1 MVAGSS
7 PVYSTFLSYKERKN
21 QVKDIYSMSFFVIIL
36 YIKAIL
42 VQGIFFDTYS
52 ISLFGYSFGILFF
65 FIAKYLHLKIVCTIF
80 APEDDK

>member
-1 MVAGSS
+1 M
-7 PVYSTFLSYKERKN
+7 Y
-21 QVKDIYSMSFFVIIL
+21 FFVIIL

-65 FIAKYLHLKIVCTIF
+65 FYCKTFAFKIRLHYLCSRR
-80 APEDDK
+80 

>member
-1 MVAGSS
+1 
-7 PVYSTFLSYKERKN
+7 
-21 QVKDIYSMSFFVIIL
+21 MSFFVIIL

-65 FIAKYLHLKIVCTIF
+65 FIAKYLHLKIVALSLLQKMIN
-80 APEDDK
+80 KWKQ

>member
-1 MVAGSS
+1 
-7 PVYSTFLSYKERKN
+7 
-21 QVKDIYSMSFFVIIL
+21 MSFFVIIL

-65 FIAKYLHLKIVCTIF
+65 FIAKYLHLKNRLHYLCSRR
-80 APEDDK
+80 

>member
-1 MVAGSS
+1 
-7 PVYSTFLSYKERKN
+7 
-21 QVKDIYSMSFFVIIL
+21 MSFFVIIL

-52 ISLFGYSFGILFF
+52 ISLFGYSFCILFF

>member
-1 MVAGSS
+1 
-7 PVYSTFLSYKERKN
+7 
-21 QVKDIYSMSFFVIIL
+21 MSFFVIIL

-65 FIAKYLHLKIVCTIF
+65 FFIAKHLHLKIVCTIF

>member
-1 MVAGSS
+1 
-7 PVYSTFLSYKERKN
+7 
-21 QVKDIYSMSFFVIIL
+21 MSFFVIIL

-80 APEDDK
+80 AVDN

>member
-1 MVAGSS
+1 
-7 PVYSTFLSYKERKN
+7 
-21 QVKDIYSMSFFVIIL
+21 MSFFVIIL

-42 VQGIFFDTYS
+42 VHTYS